1 MRMIWS
7 SQRWGA
13 RSSLAV
19 CGVALASVVALA
31 VPSVAGA
38 VSPTAAAPTAVS
50 GALGSLTQAVPA
62 TASVSADG
70 VPAPTFTL
78 TGPST
83 AGLSVDA
90 NTGAITGTPSTAA
103 TYDFTVT
110 ASNAGGSSSARFTG
124 TVASQSGPTA
134 LSSSGTVSSGN
145 FVSISLSAD
154 GSPAPAFA
162 VSAGSLP
169 AGLLLNTTTGAI
181 TGQAAPGSFSVELAA
196 TNVAGSASAWFTG
209 AVDPTSSAPT
219 AVFGSL
225 GSLTAG
231 NASARSMTTDGSPE
245 PTYSVTT
252 GALPVGLTLNP
263 SSGEIT
269 GMPTTTDPYS
279 FQITATNTYG
289 TAATT
294 FAGTVVGATRPTA
307 VSASLGSLTVTSAEP
322 RSVSA
327 DGSPAPTFAVTGGV
341 MPAGLALAA
350 NGAITGTVTTAGL
363 YSFTATATNSSGS
376 ATATFSGRVAAA
388 AAPTAVSGL
397 LGSLSVGVSASATLI
412 ADGAPVPTFMVI
424 AGALPAGLSL
434 DGVTGAIS
442 GTPTTAGPY
451 SVTIAAANPVGQVSI
466 SFAGIV
472 ASRIGTARLTPLAP
486 YRLLDTRTGGGPV
499 AGGAVR
505 DVQVIGVVG
514 VPADA
519 MAAVLNVTAT
529 GPTGAGYLTVFPCG
543 RSVPD
548 ASNLNFAQGQ
558 TIANAVT
565 VTLGVGGK
573 VCVYTS
579 TTVHLIVDLDG
590 AYNPTGAAS
599 LTPLSPLRLLD
610 TRGRGVKV
618 AAGTVQD
625 VQVAG
630 ANGVTAD
637 AVAAVLNVTATGTDD
652 GAGYVTAF
660 PCGTGVPNV
669 SNLNFAE
676 GDTIPNAVTVTIG
689 DGGRVC
695 LFTSNAIHLI
705 VDLNGIYTPTATASL
720 SPLVPGRLL
729 DTRAGGV

>member
-1 MRMIWS
+1 
-7 SQRWGA
+7 
-13 RSSLAV
+13 
-19 CGVALASVVALA
+19 
-31 VPSVAGA
+31 
-38 VSPTAAAPTAVS
+38 
-50 GALGSLTQAVPA
+50 
-62 TASVSADG
+62 
-70 VPAPTFTL
+70 
-78 TGPST
+78 
-83 AGLSVDA
+83 
-90 NTGAITGTPSTAA
+90 
-103 TYDFTVT
+103 
-110 ASNAGGSSSARFTG
+110 
-124 TVASQSGPTA
+124 
-134 LSSSGTVSSGN
+134 
-145 FVSISLSAD
+145 
-154 GSPAPAFA
+154 
-162 VSAGSLP
+162 
-169 AGLLLNTTTGAI
+169 
-181 TGQAAPGSFSVELAA
+181 
-196 TNVAGSASAWFTG
+196 
-209 AVDPTSSAPT
+209 
-219 AVFGSL
+219 
-225 GSLTAG
+225 
-231 NASARSMTTDGSPE
+231 
-245 PTYSVTT
+245 
-252 GALPVGLTLNP
+252 
-263 SSGEIT
+263 
-269 GMPTTTDPYS
+269 
-279 FQITATNTYG
+279 
-289 TAATT
+289 
-294 FAGTVVGATRPTA
+294 
-307 VSASLGSLTVTSAEP
+307 
-322 RSVSA
+322 
-327 DGSPAPTFAVTGGV
+327 

-543 RSVPD
+543 RSVP
-548 ASNLNFAQGQ
+548 
-558 TIANAVT
+558 
-565 VTLGVGGK
+565 
-573 VCVYTS
+573 
-579 TTVHLIVDLDG
+579 
-590 AYNPTGAAS
+590 
-599 LTPLSPLRLLD
+599 
-610 TRGRGVKV
+610 
-618 AAGTVQD
+618 
-625 VQVAG
+625 
-630 ANGVTAD
+630 
-637 AVAAVLNVTATGTDD
+637 
-652 GAGYVTAF
+652 
-660 PCGTGVPNV
+660 NV

-729 DTRAGGV
+729 DTRAGGVPVAAGSVHEVKVAGIAGVPDSAVAAVLNVTTTGPDRAGFVTVFPCGTSMPDVSNLNFRTGDTIANAVTVTIGVAGKVCMYTTATTDLIVDLNGIYT